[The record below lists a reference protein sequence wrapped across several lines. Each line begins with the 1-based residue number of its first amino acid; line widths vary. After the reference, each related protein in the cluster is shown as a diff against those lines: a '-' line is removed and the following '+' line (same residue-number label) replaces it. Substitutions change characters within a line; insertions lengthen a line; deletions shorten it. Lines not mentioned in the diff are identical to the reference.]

1 MTGSATPIPVL
12 SVLEVG
18 ARLTEPPSD
27 LLVRTAFARDL
38 AAQVDLHEAM
48 SLADIAHTLEL
59 SERGQIPPDAGRDL
73 LDALLELHERLAV
86 FQANCGQGDLY
97 SNREAW
103 LRQRTSA
110 TGWLG
115 CGRARRE
122 PVTTAFHLT
131 ALAACVELVD
141 ALGAAVQ
148 SIAEVAAA
156 HRHAVMPEHTYLQ
169 AAQPT
174 SFGHYL
180 LSFVDPLTRCLS
192 RTQELHDRFDQCP
205 AGIGSSN
212 GTPIPQH
219 RQALTERLGF
229 TRPVRHCRDAMW
241 LADLP
246 IEALGVV
253 VAVAVTLDRL
263 AVDLMILTTA
273 EFGYL
278 RLADR
283 HCRASKVM
291 PQKRNPFALAYLR
304 AEANRL
310 LGVQAALAAAA
321 RTPSGSMDNRLDAYA
336 AVPDALTAVAVA
348 ARLAGE
354 VVGDIEFDSARAE
367 AALADRA
374 VCAADLV
381 ARLSLTGGIGY
392 RDAYRTVG
400 RLVRE
405 LELRGQP
412 LAEVTPQ
419 DLVAALAPSGHL
431 SLELAASLIRDAF
444 DLNTCLEAREDIGGA
459 APAEVSRMANESLAL
474 AKKYRNWGEE
484 RRATMAG
491 NQASLLD
498 AARRFV
504 GGDT

>member
-1 MTGSATPIPVL
+1 
-12 SVLEVG
+12 
-18 ARLTEPPSD
+18 
-27 LLVRTAFARDL
+27 
-38 AAQVDLHEAM
+38 
-48 SLADIAHTLEL
+48 
-59 SERGQIPPDAGRDL
+59 
-73 LDALLELHERLAV
+73 
-86 FQANCGQGDLY
+86 
-97 SNREAW
+97 
-103 LRQRTSA
+103 
-110 TGWLG
+110 
-115 CGRARRE
+115 
-122 PVTTAFHLT
+122 
-131 ALAACVELVD
+131 
-141 ALGAAVQ
+141 
-148 SIAEVAAA
+148 
-156 HRHAVMPEHTYLQ
+156 
-169 AAQPT
+169 
-174 SFGHYL
+174 
-180 LSFVDPLTRCLS
+180 
-192 RTQELHDRFDQCP
+192 
-205 AGIGSSN
+205 
-212 GTPIPQH
+212 
-219 RQALTERLGF
+219 
-229 TRPVRHCRDAMW
+229 
-241 LADLP
+241 
-246 IEALGVV
+246 
-253 VAVAVTLDRL
+253 
-263 AVDLMILTTA
+263 
-273 EFGYL
+273 
-278 RLADR
+278 
-283 HCRASKVM
+283 M